1 MSIEEICEKYGIKNY
16 TINDDGSIDVNQKV
30 SLSYYGLTELP
41 LKFGV
46 VTGTFYCSDNKLTSL
61 KGSPKWVGGDFRC
74 DENLLTSLEF
84 APEYVGDTFI
94 CLHNNLT
101 NLKFSPKEV
110 RGGFNCVAN
119 ELTTLEGCPEE
130 VGGLFYCN
138 YNNITSLE
146 FAPKSFQSIFQCSD
160 NPIASISTKM
170 DKDFIRAFNTFKAI
184 KDGVVNLK
192 RLRYVMEMFD
202 KPIDIE
208 KIEKYYT
215 IK

>member
-1 MSIEEICEKYGIKNY
+1 MALLFCRSI
-16 TINDDGSIDVNQKV
+16 
-30 SLSYYGLTELP
+30 
-41 LKFGV
+41 
-46 VTGTFYCSDNKLTSL
+46 
-61 KGSPKWVGGDFRC
+61 
-74 DENLLTSLEF
+74 
-84 APEYVGDTFI
+84 
-94 CLHNNLT
+94 
-101 NLKFSPKEV
+101 
-110 RGGFNCVAN
+110 
-119 ELTTLEGCPEE
+119 
-130 VGGLFYCN
+130 
-138 YNNITSLE
+138 
-146 FAPKSFQSIFQCSD
+146 QCSD